1 MTVMR
6 PVLSGRLDIASVR
19 RDFPILARPVHGKRL
34 VYLDSAASAQKP
46 RAVIDAGRRVYETE
60 YANIHRGVYELSE
73 RATAAY
79 EGAREKMRALL
90 NARDSREIVFVRG
103 ATEAINLVA
112 QSYGRR
118 FLSTG
123 DEILLTQMEHHA
135 NIVPWQMLR
144 EERGVVLKVAPIDDS
159 GELDM
164 TAFARLIGPRT
175 KLVAVAHVAN
185 ALGTVIPVAE
195 VVRLA
200 RAAGSK
206 VLIDGCQAVP
216 HQAVDVRA
224 LDCDF
229 YVFSGHKLY
238 GPTGIGVLYGRAE
251 LLDAMPPW
259 QGGGDMIQSVSFEK
273 TEYNDLPWKFEAGTP
288 HIAGAIGLGAAAD
301 YVQALGYDA
310 IGAHET
316 ELLGHAVDALSQINS
331 VRIIGRPRQRSGV
344 ISFVLEGAHP
354 HDIGMILDGDGVCVR
369 AGHHCA
375 QPTMER
381 FGVPATVRA
390 SFGIYND
397 RDDVEA
403 LIAGLRNVQKVLKL

>member
-1 MTVMR
+1 MTMFR
-6 PVLSGRLDIASVR
+6 PAAPHGLDIARVR
-19 RDFPILARPVHGKRL
+19 RDFPILGRSVHGKRL
-34 VYLDSAASAQKP
+34 VYLDTAASAQKP
-46 RAVIDAGRRVYETE
+46 AVVIEAERRVYERQ
-60 YANIHRGVYELSE
+60 YANIHRAVYQLSE
-73 RATAAY
+73 EATAAY

-90 NARDSREIVFVRG
+90 NARESREIVFVRG

-118 FLSTG
+118 FLSAG
-123 DEILLTQMEHHA
+123 DEIVLTEIEHHS

-144 EERGVVLKVAPIDDS
+144 EERGVVLKVAPVDDS
-159 GELDM
+159 GDVDM
-164 TAFARLIGPRT
+164 TALARLIGPRT

-185 ALGTVIPVAE
+185 ALGTVLPVAE
-195 VVRLA
+195 IVRLGK
-200 RAAGSK
+200 AAGAK
-206 VLIDGCQAVP
+206 VLVDGCQAIP
-216 HQAVDVRA
+216 HQAVDVQA

-238 GPTGIGVLYGRAE
+238 GPTGIGVLYARAG

-259 QGGGDMIQSVSFEK
+259 QGGGDMIRSVSFDK

-310 IGAHET
+310 MVEHET
-316 ELLGHAVDALSQINS
+316 ALLGYAVDALSQINS
-331 VRIIGRPRQRSGV
+331 LRLIGRPRQRSGV

-354 HDIGMILDGDGVCVR
+354 HDIGMVLDREGVCVR

-375 QPTMER
+375 QPTMDR

-390 SFGIYND
+390 SFGVYND
-397 RDDVEA
+397 RDDIEA
-403 LIAGLRNVQKVLKL
+403 LIAALRTVQKVLQL